1 MSFRT
6 DVHVAEIIAMDVTRR
21 LVYGKSITG
30 VYKVHWGTLWVVP
43 GYELFCRQALSVNV
57 EISNRGSPGYEFK

>member
-1 MSFRT
+1 
-6 DVHVAEIIAMDVTRR
+6 MDVTRR